1 MQRRTVEI
9 KARCSDHE
17 HIRALLLSR
26 GADFRGTDHQIDT
39 YFEVSH
45 GRLKLRE
52 GTIENALI
60 HYERAD
66 QAGPKQSN
74 VTLFPV
80 QPGSSLKQILT
91 QSLGVEVVIEKHREI
106 YFIGNVKFHLDR
118 VTGLGEFVE
127 IEVIDADE
135 AQDIGTLH
143 EQCVSFMKFLGIAED
158 DLLVSSYSDMLRC
171 VQELSHPLNVTV

>member
-1 MQRRTVEI
+1 MQRRTIEI
-9 KARCSDHE
+9 KARCNDHE
-17 HIRALLLSR
+17 HIRALLYSR
-26 GADFRGTDHQIDT
+26 GADFRGTDHQVDT
-39 YFEVSH
+39 YFDVPS

-60 HYERAD
+60 HYERED

-74 VTLFPV
+74 VVLFPV

-91 QSLGVEVVIEKHREI
+91 KSLGVEVVVEKHREI

-127 IEVIDADE
+127 IEAIGVDE
-135 AQDIGTLH
+135 TQNIETLH
-143 EQCVSFMKFLGIAED
+143 EQCASFIKFLGIVKD
-158 DLLVSSYSDMLRC
+158 DLLVSSYSDMHRC
-171 VQELSHPLNVTV
+171 VQELSHPLSVTA